1 MQVPGAPAGLT
12 GRAPL
17 DIILIS
23 INNEEAIM
31 PDVLVRDVDE
41 SALVRL
47 KERARGN
54 GRSLGSELKLILEQA
69 SRTVDMAT
77 ARAAPRR

>member
-1 MQVPGAPAGLT
+1 
-12 GRAPL
+12 
-17 DIILIS
+17 
-23 INNEEAIM
+23 M

-41 SALVRL
+41 SALARL

-77 ARAAPRR
+77 ARARAEEMSRRLAGRHHTDSAELIREDRDR

>member
-1 MQVPGAPAGLT
+1 
-12 GRAPL
+12 
-17 DIILIS
+17 
-23 INNEEAIM
+23 M

-41 SALVRL
+41 SALARL

-69 SRTVDMAT
+69 SKTVDMAT
-77 ARAAPRR
+77 ARARAEEMSRRLAGRHHTDSARLLREDRDR